1 MLVPVSGMKLAGT
14 TPRKGTD
21 EAHFERPDHPAV
33 ESPSTGDPRRSQRQN
48 GGGRHP
54 FSLPDGLAKW
64 FHSRGWE
71 LHTHQRRLIEL
82 TEESSVLLVA
92 PTGGGKTLA
101 GFLPSLI
108 ALESGDFNGLHTL
121 YVSPLKA
128 LASDILRNLQQP
140 VDDLRLP
147 VRIEVRTGDTSQ
159 SRRGRQRVDPPHM
172 LLTTPESLAL
182 MLSHPDSERVFGSL
196 QRVVVDEIHA
206 LAESRRG
213 DQLALCLSRLRSLAP
228 SMKRVGLSATVKDPT
243 ALGHFLSA
251 VPEPCTIIH
260 ADGGPPPDISVLM
273 TDKAPPWAG
282 AGALYSVPAV
292 IDEIRNSR
300 TTLVFI
306 NTRAQSEIYF
316 HALWQ
321 ANHDNLPIA
330 LHHGALS
337 REARDKVESAM
348 VEGRLRAI
356 VCTGTLDLGIDW
368 GDVDLVIQIG
378 TPKNVQRLVQRIGR
392 SNHRYNAPSRAI
404 LVPANRFE
412 IFECRAALE
421 AAAAHDLDG
430 EPRGVGAGDVLCQ
443 HILIRAAAGPFD
455 SNELFREVGAAG
467 PFSTITRQEFDAC
480 LEYCA
485 TGGYAFQAYDRWQ
498 RLKQRPD
505 GTWELRD
512 PRRARSIRMNVGTI
526 IEEDMMGVR
535 LGRRGGRPLGRVEEA
550 FAATLSAG
558 DTFLMG
564 GKIVRFDRL
573 REMTVEVSKSQ
584 ARRPRI
590 AVFSGTKFATSTL
603 LCNRVI
609 ELLQPES
616 PPNVPGHAVNWIRRQ
631 REISRVPVSGRLLV
645 ESFPHRNLECTC
657 IYGFAGKNAHQT
669 LGLLLTRRMETHDL
683 RPVGFVTT
691 DYAVLLW
698 SLNRVTDAHSLMS
711 PEGIRAGFEDW
722 LSGNAVMK
730 RTFKT
735 VATISG
741 LIERNIPESTRKT
754 GRQTVVSSDI
764 LYDTLRKY
772 EPDHLLLRLTRQ
784 EAMRGIVDFSRIED
798 MFSRVGDRIDHVLPP
813 HVTPLAAPLLL
824 EVGRVPISASGEE
837 ELLFETASELMKK
850 AGLDQST
857 IAQQ

>member
-1 MLVPVSGMKLAGT
+1 MKFART
-14 TPRKGTD
+14 TFRKGKNETPFGRTD
-21 EAHFERPDHPAV
+21 RPAV
-33 ESPSTGDPRRSQRQN
+33 DSRPTGDPPMPPGRN
-48 GGGRHP
+48 GGDRHP
-54 FSLPDGLAKW
+54 CPLPAGLANW
-64 FHSRGWE
+64 FHARGWE
-71 LHTHQRRLIEL
+71 LHPHQQRLIEVA
-82 TEESSVLLVA
+82 EEASVILVA

-128 LASDILRNLQQP
+128 LASDIHRNLQQP

-147 VRIEVRTGDTSQ
+147 VRIEVRTGDTPQ
-159 SRRGRQRVDPPHM
+159 SRRVRQRADPPHM

-182 MLSHPDSERVFGSL
+182 MLSHPDAEHIFGTL
-196 QRVVVDEIHA
+196 QRVIVDEIHA

-228 SMKRVGLSATVKDPT
+228 SMRRVGLSATVKDPD

-251 VPEPCTIIH
+251 APEPCTIIH
-260 ADGGPPPDISVLM
+260 ADSGLPPDISVLM
-273 TDKAPPWAG
+273 TDETPPWSG
-282 AGALYSVPAV
+282 AGALYSIPAV
-292 IDEIRNSR
+292 IDEIRGSR

-306 NTRAQSEIYF
+306 NTRAQCEIYF

-321 ANHDNLPIA
+321 ANRDNLPIA

-337 REARDKVESAM
+337 REAREKVESAM

-378 TPKNVQRLVQRIGR
+378 APKNVQRLVQRIGR
-392 SNHRYNAPSRAI
+392 SNHTYNAPSRAI

-412 IFECRAALE
+412 VFECQAALE

-430 EPRGVGAGDVLCQ
+430 EPRGAGAGDVLCQ
-443 HILIRAAAGPFD
+443 HIFIRAAAGPFD
-455 SNELFREVGAAG
+455 ADELFREIRAAG
-467 PFSTITRQEFDAC
+467 PFSNVTRQEFDAC
-480 LEYCA
+480 LDYCA
-485 TGGYAFQAYDRWQ
+485 TGGYAFRAYDRWQ
-498 RLKQRPD
+498 RLRRRPD
-505 GTWELRD
+505 GMWELRD
-512 PRRARSIRMNVGTI
+512 PRRARSVRMNVGTI
-526 IEEDMMGVR
+526 IEEDMMSVR

-550 FAATLSAG
+550 FAATLSEG

-573 REMTVEVSKSQ
+573 REMTVEVSRSQ

-609 ELLQPES
+609 ALLQPES
-616 PPNVPGHAVNWIRRQ
+616 PPGVPDHAINWIRRQ
-631 REISRVPVSGRLLV
+631 REISRVPMSGRLLI
-645 ESFPHRNLECTC
+645 ESFPHGNLECTC

-669 LGLLLTRRMETHDL
+669 LGLLLTRRMEIHDL

-698 SLNRVTDAHSLMS
+698 SLAKVTDAHMLMS
-711 PEGIRAGFEDW
+711 PESIRAGFEDW

-741 LIERNIPESTRKT
+741 LIERNIPGSTRKT
-754 GRQTVVSSDI
+754 GRQTAVSSDI

-772 EPDHLLLRLTRQ
+772 DPDHLLLSLTRE

-798 MFSRVGDRIDHVLPP
+798 MFSRVSGQIDHVFVP

-837 ELLFETASELMKK
+837 ELLSETAGELMKK
-850 AGLDQST
+850 AGLDQSMN
-857 IAQQ
+857 AQ

>member
-1 MLVPVSGMKLAGT
+1 MKSFGT
-14 TPRKGTD
+14 AFREGSD
-21 EAHFERPDHPAV
+21 ETLFGRPDRPAV
-33 ESPSTGDPRRSQRQN
+33 DSLPNGDPHASPGRN

-54 FSLPDGLAKW
+54 CPLPAGLANW

-71 LHTHQRRLIEL
+71 LHPHQQRLIEL
-82 TEESSVLLVA
+82 AEEASVLLVA

-128 LASDILRNLQQP
+128 LASDIRRNLQQP
-140 VDDLRLP
+140 VNDLRLP
-147 VRIEVRTGDTSQ
+147 VRIEVRTGDTPQ
-159 SRRGRQRVDPPHM
+159 TRRARQRADPPHM

-182 MLSHPDSERVFGSL
+182 MLSHQDAERVFGTL
-196 QRVVVDEIHA
+196 QRVIIDEVHA

-213 DQLALCLSRLRSLAP
+213 DQLALCLTRLRSLAP
-228 SMKRVGLSATVKDPT
+228 SMKRIGLSATVKNPV
-243 ALGHFLSA
+243 ALGRFLSA
-251 VPEPCTIIH
+251 VPEPCTIVH
-260 ADGGPPPDISVLM
+260 AESGPPPDISVLM
-273 TDKAPPWAG
+273 TDEAPPWSG
-282 AGALYSVPAV
+282 AGALYSIPAV
-292 IDEIRNSR
+292 LNEIRKAR

-321 ANHDNLPIA
+321 ANRDNLPIA

-378 TPKNVQRLVQRIGR
+378 APKNVQRLIQRIGR

-430 EPRGVGAGDVLCQ
+430 EPRGAGAGDVLCQ

-455 SNELFREVGAAG
+455 ADELFREIRSAG
-467 PFSTITRQEFDAC
+467 PFSTVTRQEFDAC

-498 RLKQRPD
+498 RLKLRPD
-505 GTWELRD
+505 GKWELRD

-526 IEEDMMGVR
+526 IEADMMGVR

-564 GKIVRFDRL
+564 GTIVRFDRL
-573 REMTVEVSKSQ
+573 REMTVEVSRSR

-616 PPNVPGHAVNWIRRQ
+616 PPNVPDHAVNWIRRQ

-698 SLNRVTDAHSLMS
+698 SLNRVTDAHMLMS

-741 LIERNIPESTRKT
+741 LIERNIPGSTRKT

-798 MFSRVGDRIDHVLPP
+798 MFGRVGDRIDHVRGP

-837 ELLFETASELMKK
+837 ELLFETAGDLIKK
-850 AGLDQST
+850 AGLDQFT
-857 IAQQ
+857 IALQ

>member
-1 MLVPVSGMKLAGT
+1 MRTSMKSFGT
-14 TPRKGTD
+14 AFREGTD
-21 EAHFERPDHPAV
+21 ETLFGCPDRPAV
-33 ESPSTGDPRRSQRQN
+33 DSRLTGDPPASPGQSGGDRR
-48 GGGRHP
+48 P
-54 FSLPDGLAKW
+54 CPLPADFANW
-64 FHSRGWE
+64 FHSRGWK
-71 LHTHQRRLIEL
+71 LHPHQQRLIEL
-82 TEESSVLLVA
+82 AEQASVLLVA

-128 LASDILRNLQQP
+128 LASDIRRNLQQP

-147 VRIEVRTGDTSQ
+147 VRVEVRTGDTPHTQ
-159 SRRGRQRVDPPHM
+159 RVRQRADPPHM

-182 MLSHPDSERVFGSL
+182 MLSHPNAERVFGTL
-196 QRVVVDEIHA
+196 QRVIIDEIHA

-213 DQLALCLSRLRSLAP
+213 DQLALCLTRLRSLAP
-228 SMKRVGLSATVKDPT
+228 SMKRIGLSATVKNPM
-243 ALGHFLSA
+243 ALGRFLSA
-251 VPEPCTIIH
+251 VPEPCTIVH
-260 ADGGPPPDISVLM
+260 AEGGPPPDISILV
-273 TDKAPPWAG
+273 TDEAPPWSG
-282 AGALYSVPAV
+282 AGALYSIPAV
-292 IDEIRNSR
+292 LNEIRKAR

-321 ANHDNLPIA
+321 ANRDNLPIA

-337 REARDKVESAM
+337 RESRDKVESAM

-378 TPKNVQRLVQRIGR
+378 APKNVQRLIQRIGR
-392 SNHRYNAPSRAI
+392 SNHRYDAPSRAI

-430 EPRGVGAGDVLCQ
+430 EPRGAGAGDVLCQ
-443 HILIRAAAGPFD
+443 HILVRAAAGPFD
-455 SNELFREVGAAG
+455 SDELFREICTAG
-467 PFSTITRQEFDAC
+467 PFSVVTRQEFDAC

-498 RLKQRPD
+498 RLRQRPD
-505 GTWELRD
+505 GKWELRD
-512 PRRARSIRMNVGTI
+512 PRRARSIRMNLGTI

-573 REMTVEVSKSQ
+573 REMTVEVSRSQ

-609 ELLQPES
+609 ELLQPDA
-616 PPNVPGHAVNWIRRQ
+616 PPNVPDHAVHWIRRQ
-631 REISRVPVSGRLLV
+631 REISKVPVSGRLLV

-698 SLNRVTDAHSLMS
+698 SLKTVTDAHTLMS

-741 LIERNIPESTRKT
+741 LIERNVPGRTRKT

-798 MFSRVGDRIDHVLPP
+798 MFRRVGNRIDHVVPP

-824 EVGRVPISASGEE
+824 EVGRVPISASAEE

-850 AGLDQST
+850 AGLDHSA